1 MGWRSSSGRALP
13 HQHHRFSNQ
22 LHRNGF
28 IEWWTEL
35 LLTQDRSTKQGEIN
49 SLLRLQHYREALP
62 ILQQESKNANQS
74 EHSFDCLYELGK
86 ASLLL
91 SLYDQA
97 EYACQHLTNLR
108 PTDHRGQLL
117 QAFLLSRLG
126 QPESAR
132 RLVLLNLEGPRKAD
146 GLWLLGTIALE
157 LSQLNEAEQHL
168 FASLAE
174 DSSSDTCALDLAI
187 SYGYQGKR
195 DQALHLLTDRIL
207 PKVVEGQIGSSNLMR
222 TGTAYLA
229 IGQLESALEHY
240 SKALAKD
247 GGSASA
253 YSNCGIIHH
262 IQGRLDEAIACQM
275 MAVLVDP
282 MHAISHLNLAMASLL
297 LGDYTTGFQEYEW
310 RRTLRDDPVITA
322 QDRIAE
328 ITSPDDLPGTVIL
341 SHENGVGDCV
351 QFMRYARLFHE
362 LGSETILVCPPPLV
376 GLAEHSGMFKEIHT
390 HNNFELADPDNCGWI
405 PALSIP
411 KVFGAT
417 PETPLVQ
424 DPYLQAQPERVNYWT
439 DNLRGDT
446 NKLIV
451 GLHWQGN
458 PDAER
463 TLFRGRSLPL
473 AAYEPLAS
481 LAGVTFVSLQ
491 KGPGSEQL
499 EQSDF
504 RDRFVDCQDEVN
516 ATWDFMETLA
526 IIKACDVVIT
536 NDSGLAHLAGA
547 VGHPV
552 WLLLALVPEWR
563 WGLEGETTAWYP
575 TMHIHRQ
582 TTQGDWAAVVEA
594 VRRKLVAMGG

>member
-1 MGWRSSSGRALP
+1 
-13 HQHHRFSNQ
+13 
-22 LHRNGF
+22 
-28 IEWWTEL
+28 
-35 LLTQDRSTKQGEIN
+35 LTQDKSVEPNQEQIK
-49 SLLRLQHYREALP
+49 SLVGMRHYQIALPLLQEEAL
-62 ILQQESKNANQS
+62 NADQS
-74 EHSFDCLYELGK
+74 EYSFDCLYELGK
-86 ASLLL
+86 AQVLL
-91 SLYDQA
+91 SQHDEA
-97 EYACQHLTNLR
+97 RRTCQQLIDLR
-108 PTDHRGQLL
+108 QTDHRGYLL

-132 RLVLLNLEGPRKAD
+132 RLALLNLDGPRKAD

-157 LSQLNEAEQHL
+157 LSQLNEAEQYL
-168 FASLAE
+168 RASLAE

-187 SYGYQGKR
+187 AYGYQGKH
-195 DQALHLLTDRIL
+195 DQAANLLSERIL
-207 PKVVEGQIGSSNLMR
+207 PKVAEGQIGSSNLMR

-229 IGQLESALEHY
+229 IGQLDAALEHY
-240 SKALAKD
+240 SQALAKD

-282 MHAISHLNLAMASLL
+282 MHAMSHLNLAMASLL

-322 QDRIAE
+322 QVSIAE
-328 ITSPDDLPGTVIL
+328 ITSPDNLPGTVIL

-351 QFMRYARLFHE
+351 QFMRYARLFHN
-362 LGSETILVCPPPLV
+362 LGSETILICPPPLV

-390 HNNFELADPDNCGWI
+390 HNNFEIADPVNCGWI

-411 KVFGAT
+411 RVFGAT
-417 PETPLVQ
+417 PDSPVVQ
-424 DPYLQAQPERVNYWT
+424 EPYLQAQPDRVNAWR
-439 DNLRGDT
+439 DKFRGDT
-446 NKLIV
+446 KQLIV

-473 AAYEPLAS
+473 AAYEPLVS

-491 KGPGSEQL
+491 KGHGSEQL

-516 ATWDFMETLA
+516 ETWDFMETLA
-526 IIKACDVVIT
+526 MIKACDVVIS

-575 TMHIHRQ
+575 SMHIHRQ
-582 TTQGDWAAVVEA
+582 TTQGDWATVVES
-594 VRRKLVAMGG
+594 VRQKLVAMGG